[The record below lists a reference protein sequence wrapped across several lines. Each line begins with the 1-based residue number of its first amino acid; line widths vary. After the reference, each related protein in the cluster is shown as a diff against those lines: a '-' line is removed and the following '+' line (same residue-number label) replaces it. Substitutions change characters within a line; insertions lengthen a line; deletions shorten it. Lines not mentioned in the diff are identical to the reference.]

1 MHLYMLTR
9 GMKNHVDQFITE
21 LQGKYLPFKFEG
33 KDSVVQLSVR
43 PIQLW
48 EVVFPKE
55 HKDLILTTCLGG
67 KEGMK
72 GITNKRRHRPFVAMI
87 RKALGIQKLP
97 DYDDT
102 QTLPITRQ
110 HMELVGIGI
119 KEDRDLDD
127 GTEGL

>member
-1 MHLYMLTR
+1 MMTR
-9 GMKNHVDQFITE
+9 GMKSHVDNFITE
-21 LQGKYLPFKFEG
+21 LQGKYLPFKYEG
-33 KDSVVQLSVR
+33 KDSFVQVAVR

-48 EVVFPKE
+48 EIVFPKE
-55 HKDLILTTCLGG
+55 HKDLMLSTCLGG

-72 GITNKRRHRPFVAMI
+72 GITNQKKHRPVVAMI
-87 RKALGIQKLP
+87 RKMLGITKLP

-102 QTLPITRQ
+102 KQLPITRQ

-119 KEDRDLDD
+119 KEDRDLTD